1 MKKDNDALKHE
12 LALETRSV
20 VKMNSSAQAEKVA
33 KLQDEADLY
42 TRKIELER
50 RRIAELDKQTGIMQ
64 TKILEQRKRLG
75 GVNAAR
81 ENNAQ
86 VAKQIKILEN
96 RLDKAIVK
104 FNEALAH
111 NKHLRETIDNL
122 RRERVVFDGI
132 YKKLEKELAKLHK
145 ESVERQNEFANHT
158 GFGDMLALEK

>member
-1 MKKDNDALKHE
+1 
-12 LALETRSV
+12 
-20 VKMNSSAQAEKVA
+20 MNSSAQAEKVA

-50 RRIAELDKQTGIMQ
+50 RRIAELDRQSGIMQ
-64 TKILEQRKRLG
+64 AKILEQRKQLG

-81 ENNAQ
+81 ENNSQ

-104 FNEALAH
+104 FNEALAY

-132 YKKLEKELAKLHK
+132 YKKLEKEL
-145 ESVERQNEFANHT
+145 R
-158 GFGDMLALEK
+158 